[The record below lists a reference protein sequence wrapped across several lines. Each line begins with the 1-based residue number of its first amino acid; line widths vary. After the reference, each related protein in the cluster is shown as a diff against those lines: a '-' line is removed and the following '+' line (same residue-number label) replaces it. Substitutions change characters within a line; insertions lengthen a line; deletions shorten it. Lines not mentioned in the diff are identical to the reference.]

1 MTPAGGSQ
9 ISNLALVF
17 DWIAAL
23 RKGDIEAITELLDP
37 NVVWHG
43 VRDDLVCVG
52 RADVVNALRE
62 QVPMSFEAD
71 AIELINAPRHVVV
84 GTRSEHLPQPPGVQL
99 TGQVFNVF
107 EQRDGRF
114 IAIRDFTVRDAA
126 LCAAG
131 AEHKATA
138 WH

>member
-9 ISNLALVF
+9 ISNLALVL

-43 VRDDLVCVG
+43 VRDDLVSVG
-52 RADVVNALRE
+52 RAEVVNALRD
-62 QVPMSFEAD
+62 QVPMSLEAD

-84 GTRSEHLPQPPGVQL
+84 GTRSEHLPQPPGVKL
-99 TGQVFNVF
+99 TGQFFNVF
-107 EQRDGRF
+107 EQRNGRF
-114 IAIRDFTVRDAA
+114 IAIRDFTARDAA
-126 LCAAG
+126 LRAAG
-131 AEHKATA
+131 AEQKATA